1 MNVATPLYADF
12 SGLAE
17 LKARSVGDQAGTS
30 AEVARQFESLLI
42 NQMVKSMRQASL
54 GEGMLDSDQS
64 LFYRDM
70 FDQQLSLH
78 LSENGGIGL
87 AAAIQRQ
94 LDGAQAEA
102 KSEGKDIDAYGREV
116 FTVHPAETTGNFSG
130 TTALVGK
137 TKSINGT
144 ASTDSKNWS
153 SADFVENLWPWALEA
168 ANRIGLQPQALLAQA
183 ALETGWGR
191 RMISQ
196 SDGTPSH
203 NLFGIKADRRWDGGR
218 VGVHTLEYENGSA
231 VKRRDFFRSYDSFKE
246 SFNDYVDFLNSNPR
260 YDRALASTSSSRAY
274 FNELQK
280 AGYATDPRY
289 AQKIDS
295 VLRGREM
302 QQAVEQLK
310 TKANQPL

>member
-1 MNVATPLYADF
+1 MNAATPLYADF

-17 LKARSVGDQAGTS
+17 LKAKSVNDQAGST

-54 GEGMLDSDQS
+54 GEGILDSDQS

-87 AAAIQRQ
+87 AAAIERQ
-94 LDGAQAEA
+94 LEGAQAA
-102 KSEGKDIDAYGREV
+102 LKSDGKDVAAYRLNPLTVRHTENSGSSPEASAPAGKANSANSVDSPDA
-116 FTVHPAETTGNFSG
+116 A
-130 TTALVGK
+130 
-137 TKSINGT
+137 
-144 ASTDSKNWS
+144 NWS
-153 SADFVENLWPWALEA
+153 TADFVEKLWPWALEA

-191 RMISQ
+191 RMIRQ
-196 SDGTPSH
+196 MDGSPSH
-203 NLFGIKADRRWDGGR
+203 NLFGIKADSRWDGDR
-218 VGVHTLEYENGSA
+218 VSVSTLEYEEGSA
-231 VKRRDFFRSYDSFKE
+231 VKRRDDFRSYGSFRE
-246 SFNDYVDFLNSNPR
+246 SFNDYVNFLSANPR
-260 YDRALASTSSSRAY
+260 YEQALQSTSDSRAY
-274 FNELQK
+274 FSALQR

-295 VLRGREM
+295 VIRGREM
-302 QQAVEQLK
+302 NQAIEQLK
-310 TKANQPL
+310 TKVNQPL

>member
-1 MNVATPLYADF
+1 MNAATPLYADF

-17 LKARSVGDQAGTS
+17 LKAKSVNDQAGST

-54 GEGMLDSDQS
+54 GEGILDSDQS

-87 AAAIQRQ
+87 AAAIERQ
-94 LDGAQAEA
+94 LEGAQAA
-102 KSEGKDIDAYGREV
+102 LKSDGKDVAAYRLNPLTVRHTENSGSSPEASVPAGKANSANSVDSPDA
-116 FTVHPAETTGNFSG
+116 A
-130 TTALVGK
+130 
-137 TKSINGT
+137 
-144 ASTDSKNWS
+144 NWS
-153 SADFVENLWPWALEA
+153 TADFVEKLWPWALEA

-191 RMISQ
+191 RMIRQ
-196 SDGTPSH
+196 MDGSPSH
-203 NLFGIKADRRWDGGR
+203 NLFGIKADSRWDGDR
-218 VGVHTLEYENGSA
+218 VSVSTLEYEEGSA
-231 VKRRDFFRSYDSFKE
+231 VKRRDDFRSYGSFRE
-246 SFNDYVDFLNSNPR
+246 SFNDYVNFLSANPR
-260 YDRALASTSSSRAY
+260 YEQALQSTSDSRAY
-274 FNELQK
+274 FSALQR

-295 VLRGREM
+295 VIRGREM
-302 QQAVEQLK
+302 NQAIEQLK
-310 TKANQPL
+310 TKVNQPL